1 MRRSRQLPQG
11 TGRRRGKKLIDA
23 LLWNLEWGDRLEF
36 LQDIERN
43 TGKRP
48 AALDRRVLP
57 EPGNI
62 LFWKAFQV
70 LSKARR
76 PSLGGLS
83 DIVLSDILAYA
94 DLIGL
99 KDFDLRSQL
108 CRIIIDMDA
117 AVIEWAAARKPKPPQ
132 KPKV

>member
-11 TGRRRGKKLIDA
+11 AGRGSSKKLIEA
-23 LLWNLEWGDRLEF
+23 LLWNLEWGDNLEF
-36 LQDIERN
+36 LQDIERD

-48 AALDRRVLP
+48 SALVRRVLP
-57 EPGNI
+57 DQGYI
-62 LFWKAFQV
+62 LFWKAFQT

-76 PSLGGLS
+76 PSFGGLS
-83 DIVLSDILAYA
+83 DIVLTDILAYA

-117 AVIEWAAARKPKPPQ
+117 AFLEWVRDHKPKP